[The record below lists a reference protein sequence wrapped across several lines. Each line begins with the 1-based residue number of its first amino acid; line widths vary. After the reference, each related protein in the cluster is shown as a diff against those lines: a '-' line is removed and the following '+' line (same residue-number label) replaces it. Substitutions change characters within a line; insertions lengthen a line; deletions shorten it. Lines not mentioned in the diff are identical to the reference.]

1 MANGSAYPIYI
12 TNANGQ
18 EVEGNSIQFTD
29 STNQPVPLANPITS
43 GTLPQLSAWS
53 SGTAQ
58 QNPVARPITVVLQ
71 ITGDATNNVA
81 TCAIALSPNN
91 SDYTT
96 VGTVSLAAAVNN
108 TGAIAV
114 VNNVQVP
121 DGWWIKVTLVHTAVA
136 TSYYF

>member
-1 MANGSAYPIYI
+1 MSDTIVDY
-12 TNANGQ
+12 
-18 EVEGNSIQFTD
+18 
-29 STNQPVPLANPITS
+29 NQLTRIAGTLNDANPITA

-58 QNPVARPITVVLQ
+58 QNAAGRAVTVVLQ
-71 ITGDATNNVA
+71 ITADATNNVA

-91 SDYTT
+91 SDFTT

-114 VNNVQVP
+114 VTSATVP
-121 DGWWIKVTLVHTAVA
+121 LGWWIKLTLSHTAVA
-136 TSYYF
+136 TSSVY